1 MADNPNIDDLRAP
14 LLAALGAADLA
25 LATVNE
31 LIADLRDRAGETR
44 TDTRSRVEESR
55 ARLTKL
61 QEDLPE
67 QLREL
72 RERFTSDE
80 LRKAAEGYLEAA
92 TSRYNELVERG
103 EAALDRLRSQS
114 TFEDASAR
122 AQASVDQAVE
132 LTQEALGTV
141 SSRTRAVGERAAKL
155 VGIDLPKKAPAKKA
169 AAKKA
174 AREEGCR
181 QEGSGQEGRRP
192 RRSPRSSSPTRLR
205 VARVLPGQLGVDVLG
220 TPPYAYYVPPLV
232 DTVLSVLMIAV
243 LVTTVYAFVHAAM
256 QRPDAYTAAEKLTKP
271 VWLIILGVAAALSF
285 IGVFGMAIAAC
296 AAGVYLVDV
305 RPKLLDI
312 QGKSR

>member
-1 MADNPNIDDLRAP
+1 
-14 LLAALGAADLA
+14 LA

-31 LIADLRDRAGETR
+31 LIADLRDRAGDTR

-55 ARLTKL
+55 ARLTRL

-169 AAKKA
+169 SAKKAPAKKAAAKKA
-174 AREEGCR
+174 PAKKA
-181 QEGSGQEGRRP
+181 P
-192 RRSPRSSSPTRLR
+192 
-205 VARVLPGQLGVDVLG
+205 AKK
-220 TPPYAYYVPPLV
+220 
-232 DTVLSVLMIAV
+232 
-243 LVTTVYAFVHAAM
+243 VT
-256 QRPDAYTAAEKLTKP
+256 QK
-271 VWLIILGVAAALSF
+271 
-285 IGVFGMAIAAC
+285 
-296 AAGVYLVDV
+296 
-305 RPKLLDI
+305 
-312 QGKSR
+312 

>member
-1 MADNPNIDDLRAP
+1 MADNQTVDDLRTP

-31 LIADLRDRAGETR
+31 LLLELRDRAGETR

-103 EAALDRLRSQS
+103 EAALVRLRSQAG
-114 TFEDASAR
+114 FDDASAR
-122 AQASVDQAVE
+122 AEGYVDQAVE

-141 SSRTRAVGERAAKL
+141 ATQTRAVGERAAKL
-155 VGIDLPKKAPAKKA
+155 VGIELPQKEPATKAPAKKAPAKKAPAKKA

-174 AREEGCR
+174 PAKK
-181 QEGSGQEGRRP
+181 S
-192 RRSPRSSSPTRLR
+192 
-205 VARVLPGQLGVDVLG
+205 A
-220 TPPYAYYVPPLV
+220 AKK
-232 DTVLSVLMIAV
+232 
-243 LVTTVYAFVHAAM
+243 VT
-256 QRPDAYTAAEKLTKP
+256 QK
-271 VWLIILGVAAALSF
+271 
-285 IGVFGMAIAAC
+285 
-296 AAGVYLVDV
+296 
-305 RPKLLDI
+305 
-312 QGKSR
+312 

>member
-31 LIADLRDRAGETR
+31 LISDLRDRAGETR

-155 VGIDLPKKAPAKKA
+155 VGIDLPKKAPAPAKKAPAKKA

-174 AREEGCR
+174 
-181 QEGSGQEGRRP
+181 
-192 RRSPRSSSPTRLR
+192 
-205 VARVLPGQLGVDVLG
+205 VAKKAP
-220 TPPYAYYVPPLV
+220 A
-232 DTVLSVLMIAV
+232 
-243 LVTTVYAFVHAAM
+243 
-256 QRPDAYTAAEKLTKP
+256 KK
-271 VWLIILGVAAALSF
+271 AAAKK
-285 IGVFGMAIAAC
+285 VTQ
-296 AAGVYLVDV
+296 
-305 RPKLLDI
+305 K
-312 QGKSR
+312 